1 MDVGVV
7 AVIVCLWGDTAAVRS
22 VALQSGT
29 GLKSWVH
36 LLSSAK
42 GSSST
47 PVGLLLSASLLFY
60 FLGCLFCFEGAHPL
74 VASSEAVLDR

>member
-1 MDVGVV
+1 M
-7 AVIVCLWGDTAAVRS
+7 VIVCLWSDTAAVWSVVLQS
-22 VALQSGT
+22 VA

-36 LLSSAK
+36 LSPSAK

-47 PVGLLLSASLLFY
+47 PVGLLLSVSLFY
-60 FLGCLFCFEGAHPL
+60 FLGCLFCFEGVHPS